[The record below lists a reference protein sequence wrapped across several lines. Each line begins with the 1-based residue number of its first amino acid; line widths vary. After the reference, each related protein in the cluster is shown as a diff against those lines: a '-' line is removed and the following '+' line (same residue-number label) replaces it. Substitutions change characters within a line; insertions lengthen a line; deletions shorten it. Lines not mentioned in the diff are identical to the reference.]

1 MSDEDWNLR
10 YDQAMERK
18 SEYIFGNQR
27 KRAEIMRDLD
37 TMSTD
42 QNNHDDTKAN
52 IVIAALGTNG
62 INDNYKGTKQ
72 GFDMQGILNGDTP
85 ITYNEQTGEP
95 GYVLSSESDL
105 DFFEIAKDTFLSH
118 NDLPLDAMDDWGLYD
133 DKNEKGQ
140 EARGRVIDYYKSL
153 MLSNEEKTREELDE
167 MFGEKW
173 HSSVDIQR
181 IIKEQSVDNDT
192 RLNIL
197 NTAKLD
203 KEKRK
208 KRNL

>member
-1 MSDEDWNLR
+1 MAANQALINSAYQAALGGTQAKGFGKKQTFGTFLGQVLPAVTQLATKYVTTRSQEFNSAAEKLVNNSTTGDMSDEDWNLR

-85 ITYNEQTGEP
+85 FITQ
-95 GYVLSSESDL
+95 
-105 DFFEIAKDTFLSH
+105 
-118 NDLPLDAMDDWGLYD
+118 
-133 DKNEKGQ
+133 
-140 EARGRVIDYYKSL
+140 
-153 MLSNEEKTREELDE
+153 
-167 MFGEKW
+167 
-173 HSSVDIQR
+173 
-181 IIKEQSVDNDT
+181 
-192 RLNIL
+192 
-197 NTAKLD
+197 
-203 KEKRK
+203 
-208 KRNL
+208 